1 MFNNFMNKKIF
12 SENCNLSN
20 YTTIKVGGVAEF
32 FAEPKNKDEFSYL
45 IKWAN
50 SNKQRCQIIGAG
62 SNLLINN
69 TLIKGLV
76 ICTKKMKSLKI
87 DPYTGIVE
95 AEAGVMLPTLSNSL
109 AKNGL
114 QGGEWAV
121 GIPGTLGGA
130 IYMNAGIGN
139 LSLAKNLI
147 SVKVINK
154 KTNEK
159 LEIEKKSISFEY
171 RFSSFQRND
180 LEIISAKL
188 LFEPNGNIEKL
199 INTTKYN
206 LKLKTKTQPYHQ
218 PSFGSVFKNPED
230 TYAGKLIDELG
241 LKGFKIGGAEI
252 SSMHSNFIINNS
264 SASSKD
270 IYKLI
275 TVIQQKVLQNKGI
288 YLQPEVRMIGFD
300 YPN

>member
-1 MFNNFMNKKIF
+1 MNKKIF
-12 SENCNLSN
+12 SENCDLSS
-20 YTTIKVGGVAEF
+20 YTTIKVGGVAEY
-32 FAEPKNKDEFSYL
+32 FAEPRNLNEFSHL

-50 SNKQRCQIIGAG
+50 LNKQRCIIIGAG

-69 TLIKGLV
+69 IFIKGLV
-76 ICTKKMKSLKI
+76 ICTKKMKSLTI
-87 DPYTGIVE
+87 NRYSGIVE
-95 AEAGVMLPTLSNSL
+95 AEAGVMLPTLSNFL

-130 IYMNAGIGN
+130 IYKNAGTREI
-139 LSLAKNLI
+139 SLAKNLN
-147 SVKVINK
+147 SMKVINN
-154 KTNEK
+154 KTHEK
-159 LEIEKKSISFEY
+159 LEIEKKDINFEY

-180 LEIISAKL
+180 LIIMSAKL
-188 LFEPNGNIEKL
+188 GFEPNGNIEKL
-199 INTTKYN
+199 IQTTKNN
-206 LKLKTKTQPYHQ
+206 LKLKTETQPYHQ
-218 PSFGSVFKNPED
+218 PSFGSVFKNPKNN
-230 TYAGKLIDELG
+230 YAAKLIDDMG

-252 SSMHSNFIINNS
+252 STMHSNFIINTS

-270 IYKLI
+270 IYELI
-275 TVIQQKVLQNKGI
+275 TVIQQKVQQIKGI